1 MNGID
6 GIFEGAMRIV
16 LRQRGGIVFLL
27 AVLMSSLVARADSVS
42 YQFTLNRKTPIGPGS
57 NELQITS
64 FVLGSSTP
72 HGVLSGFLVAPYLQ
86 YGNVDTTQMEFVDG
100 VPTQESTEQDVITFV
115 PPGGVAVPPSPGG
128 GIVLATNGAV
138 YFGMATGALLW
149 TGDPFSPTFLP
160 GHYDNFNQP
169 GSDLQIEVLTPEPSS
184 VVLLGTGM
192 VAVAGPIR
200 RKLKAQAAPRL

>member
-1 MNGID
+1 
-6 GIFEGAMRIV
+6 
-16 LRQRGGIVFLL
+16 
-27 AVLMSSLVARADSVS
+27 MSSHVLRADSVS
-42 YQFTLNRKTPIGPGS
+42 YQFTLNRTTPIGPDS

-86 YGNVDTTQMEFVDG
+86 YGNVNTTQMESVDG
-100 VPTQESTEQDVITFV
+100 VLIQEFTELDVITFV
-115 PPGGVAVPPSPGG
+115 PPGGVPVPPSPGG

-138 YFGMATGALLW
+138 YFSMATGSLLW

-160 GHYDNFNQP
+160 GHYDNFNQT
-169 GSDLQIEVLTPEPSS
+169 GSDLQIEVITPEPSS

-192 VAVAGPIR
+192 VAVAGAMR
-200 RKLKAQAAPRL
+200 RKLKAQAAPRV